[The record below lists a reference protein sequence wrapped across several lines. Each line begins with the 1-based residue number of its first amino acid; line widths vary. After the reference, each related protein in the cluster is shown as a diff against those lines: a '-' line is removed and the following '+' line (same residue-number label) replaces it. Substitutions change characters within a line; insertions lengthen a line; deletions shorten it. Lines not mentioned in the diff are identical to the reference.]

1 MKKRMKSTL
10 IEAWQGRDKDLDLN
24 YNDVLI
30 LASIIEKETSL
41 NSEKS
46 KIAQVFLNRLRI
58 NMKLQSDPTVIYG
71 IESE

>member
-10 IEAWQGRDKDLDLN
+10 IEAWQTRDKDLDLNN

-41 NSEKS
+41 NYEKS
-46 KIAQVFLNRLRI
+46 RIAQVFLNRLRI

-71 IESE
+71 I